1 MVNNVVTDKTK
12 NIAFIGFMG
21 VGKTTVAR
29 LVAKKLKRSFIDTD
43 AVIEREMNMP
53 TTEIFAKYGEAT
65 FRIKEKEIILR
76 FCKEREIILSL
87 GGGAFSQSAVKETC
101 LQNCY
106 VIYLDISWDRWQE
119 RIPQLIAS
127 RPILQQRSVDEIKT
141 LFEERKA
148 MYASHHVKVETDDLS
163 PEQISEKIVA
173 TFMAEIDET

>member
-65 FRIKEKEIILR
+65 FRKKEKEIILR

-87 GGGAFSQSAVKETC
+87 GGGAFSQ
-101 LQNCY
+101 
-106 VIYLDISWDRWQE
+106 
-119 RIPQLIAS
+119 
-127 RPILQQRSVDEIKT
+127 RS
-141 LFEERKA
+141 EERRVGKECR
-148 MYASHHVKVETDDLS
+148 SRRGRWECVEGGSL
-163 PEQISEKIVA
+163 
-173 TFMAEIDET
+173 